1 MKYLIRLKKED
12 NSFVDMQTVDE
23 EYIYK
28 HKEVEELPYKEG
40 FFVTYEYDKEQDIIT
55 GRYEELSKTET
66 QILKEEIDKLK
77 RAIVEGKTEQDL
89 DLGELGTLSVDSSPS
104 LSSQDLSEL
113 DQLESL

>member
-40 FFVTYEYDKEQDIIT
+40 FFVTYEYDKEQDKVIGKYVEIPKS
-55 GRYEELSKTET
+55 EVEL
-66 QILKEEIDKLK
+66 LKEKIETNSKAL
-77 RAIVEGKTEQDL
+77 EDL
-89 DLGELGTLSVDSSPS
+89 LLSQLGEV
-104 LSSQDLSEL
+104 
-113 DQLESL
+113 